1 MLGSSLTAHARWRT
15 GVLKVFVIVCCRVK
29 PGPPP
34 QKDRMLGKRVAVKLP
49 AYMSLN
55 DPVGYQNEIYS
66 PAAAGMRW
74 HTGVV
79 ASFMKQL

>member
-1 MLGSSLTAHARWRT
+1 
-15 GVLKVFVIVCCRVK
+15 
-29 PGPPP
+29 
-34 QKDRMLGKRVAVKLP
+34 MLGKRVAVKLP